1 MHSMHEL
8 SLMAS
13 VMDIAQEELVRHGA
27 TRLTLLRIRH
37 GILDQVQPDAMR
49 MAFEVMTSGTP
60 HEGAKLELVEEPLRL
75 GCCLCGHEFTPEGR
89 DALYAPC
96 PACGESAPFRVLGGE
111 GIFLDQ
117 LEAE

>member
-1 MHSMHEL
+1 MHEL

-13 VMDIAQEELVRHGA
+13 VMDIAQEELTRHGA

-49 MAFEVMTSGTP
+49 MAFEVMTAGTP

-75 GCCLCGHEFTPEGR
+75 CCCLCGHSFAPKSR
-89 DALYAPC
+89 DAMYAPC
-96 PACGESAPFRVLGGE
+96 PACDETAPFRVEGGE
-111 GIFLDQ
+111 GIFLDH